1 MLDLSKI
8 INIYNNTTK
17 MNQSE
22 LKKIIREEVE
32 KAIHMSTP
40 TPTSEGIEDPQAR
53 GTNIRGIIS
62 RSKDSSDVM
71 DMINQYLNDV
81 GLSNLRDLNTSQSYE
96 LLSKISGKASQE
108 MKSEPS
114 LDPRQDW
121 SSRGKYRS
129 PSS

>member
-32 KAIHMSTP
+32 KTIHMSTP

-108 MKSEPS
+108 RKSEPS